1 MSNEL
6 LLTVPEAMA
15 RIRVGRSTMYRL
27 LGVAFPMIKIGRA
40 TRVPAG
46 PLDAWASSQYTMRE
60 SATVADKSP
69 SGDNTGVG
77 AGAGL

>member
-15 RIRVGRSTMYRL
+15 RIRVGRSTIYRL
-27 LGVAFPMIKIGRA
+27 LGVAFPMVKIGRA

-46 PLDAWASSQYTMRE
+46 PLDAWAASQHIMKEPTLPTSDE
-60 SATVADKSP
+60 T
-69 SGDNTGVG
+69 G